1 MGTDSVLLGAWADIR
16 DCTRVLDVGA
26 GTGVVALM
34 LMQRLAEEIAPVAG
48 VEIRVNGVEIHP
60 PSAACARRN
69 FESSPWGH
77 CLEIIEAPVQVYAQT
92 CGATFHLIVSN
103 PPFFSEKIV
112 SPDET
117 RRLGRNTATL
127 SPGELLQIANKLLS
141 PRGRLCVILPVP
153 EGKQMCEKAV
163 LSGLYCT
170 EEVEIRTRAGKPVE
184 RLLLRF
190 EKDPY
195 RFERKTLNVY
205 GEKRVYTPEFQ
216 ELTKAFYLK

>member
-16 DCTRVLDVGA
+16 DCTKVLDVGA

-34 LMQRLAEEIAPVAG
+34 LMQRLEEEVAPAAG
-48 VEIRVNGVEIHP
+48 VEIRVSGVEIHP

-77 CLEIIEAPVQVYAQT
+77 CLEITESPVQVYAQN

-117 RRLGRNTATL
+117 RRLGRHTATL
-127 SPGELLQIANKLLS
+127 SPVDLLQTANKLLS

-170 EEVEIRTRAGKPVE
+170 EEVEVRTRAGKPVE

-195 RFERKTLNVY
+195 RFERKTLSVY